1 MPNTPKKYKG
11 FSKLPEAVQQKMD
24 PKAAMKYMEGGAVQ
38 PGSKRPPKRPNAM
51 DGRRKGDIKTEELL
65 AGMTMAEI
73 NAAID
78 SSKNPKKKRMDEEKR
93 TKKRIIKESTRRRTR
108 DHNTEPKQDIKSALG
123 FANGGK
129 VRGYKHGGGVSRGG
143 GAAVSG
149 TKFTGCK

>member
-11 FSKLPEAVQQKMD
+11 FAKLPEQVQKQMD
-24 PKAAMKYMEGGAVQ
+24 PEAAMKYMEGGAV
-38 PGSKRPPKRPNAM
+38 GVENVRPKARPENLE
-51 DGRRKGDIKTEELL
+51 R
-65 AGMTMAEI
+65 AE
-73 NAAID
+73 
-78 SSKNPKKKRMDEEKR
+78 KKKRMDEGKR

-129 VRGYKHGGGVSRGG
+129 VRGYKHGGGVCRGG

-149 TKFTGCK
+149 TKFAGVK